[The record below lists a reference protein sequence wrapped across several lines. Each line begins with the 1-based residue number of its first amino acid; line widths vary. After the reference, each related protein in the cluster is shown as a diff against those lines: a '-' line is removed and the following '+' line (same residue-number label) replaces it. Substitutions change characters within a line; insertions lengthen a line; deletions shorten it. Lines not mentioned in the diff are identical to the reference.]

1 MVTIAKG
8 TWYRQLFEGASTDSY
23 KAAAIASTRTIFVG
37 QTFGGPIIG
46 TIDTADLAEAVP
58 THTVRSANGSDQ
70 LYGCAH
76 IATENVTVAV
86 GNNGRIENS
95 VDQGLNWTSQVV
107 SLSPT
112 LWDVVGVSGDQ
123 SRFVAA
129 AWNSIWVQ
137 NQSAVWSR
145 NWQAT
150 QAWYGV
156 AHLSAV
162 GWVLVGANGYATHS
176 PTALNGTFITPY
188 QITTTHLNKIRA
200 NATHYMAV
208 GNLGKVFTSTTGLSG
223 SWTETSTGDTA
234 TLVAVA
240 PLASANKWAAADI
253 FGYTYYTDDNG
264 ATWAKM
270 AIQISEYGTAALANG
285 GTYAL
290 ALGKPATIFV
300 SYDQDQADYVEPSD
314 VISPTEV
321 GPAFSENDDM
331 AGDGI
336 RRLITQF
343 RSGRG

>member
-46 TIDTADLAEAVP
+46 TIDTADLAEAAPV
-58 THTVRSANGSDQ
+58 HTVRSANGSDQ

-107 SLSPT
+107 SLSPV

-129 AWNSIWVQ
+129 AFNSIWVQ

-156 AHLSAV
+156 AHLSGV

-223 SWTETSTGDTA
+223 SWTETNTGDTS

-264 ATWAKM
+264 ATWTKLAT
-270 AIQISEYGTAALANG
+270 QISEYGTAALANG

-300 SYDQDQADYVEPSD
+300 SYDQEQADYVEPSD

-321 GPAFSENDDM
+321 GPAFSANDDM